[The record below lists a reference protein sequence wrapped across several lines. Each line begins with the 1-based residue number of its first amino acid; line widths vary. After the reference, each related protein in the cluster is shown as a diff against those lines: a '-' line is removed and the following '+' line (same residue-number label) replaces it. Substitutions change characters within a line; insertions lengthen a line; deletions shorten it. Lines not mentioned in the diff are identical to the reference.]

1 MAFQKVGREED
12 TLDQMDKATKERI
25 ALKKGMAQAHA
36 SLMKFKQYYQRLHD
50 EGTDDAVKL
59 AKAITPGEN

>member
-1 MAFQKVGREED
+1 V
-12 TLDQMDKATKERI
+12 DKATKERI

-36 SLMKFKQYYQRLHD
+36 SLMKFKQYYQRLPD
-50 EGTDDAVKL
+50 EGTDDSVKL